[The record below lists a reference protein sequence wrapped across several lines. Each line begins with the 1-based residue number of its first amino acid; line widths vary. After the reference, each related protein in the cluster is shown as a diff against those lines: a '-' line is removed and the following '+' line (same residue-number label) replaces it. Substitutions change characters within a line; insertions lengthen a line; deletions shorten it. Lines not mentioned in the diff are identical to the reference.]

1 MLHISLPDTILPL
14 FFQSKKRSRQEPQGK
29 QDQSK
34 RNDERDQ
41 QVLGSLHSRYSKALR
56 KPKYRYNH
64 HCQAQ
69 PDGQGGLNGSL
80 KIGHAGIHAS
90 SFMIIFDFSR
100 HSACSSFLLLLPIR
114 SSEFFCIINEAIG
127 QDEDVH
133 RCCDKR
139 CKEKKRWLV
148 PHYAEQQFIDSGDD
162 EKHEGHCRDP
172 SEREQRSLE
181 QSLSSG
187 LKCLKCASS

>member
-1 MLHISLPDTILPL
+1 MIAH
-14 FFQSKKRSRQEPQGK
+14 
-29 QDQSK
+29 
-34 RNDERDQ
+34 
-41 QVLGSLHSRYSKALR
+41 VGS
-56 KPKYRYNH
+56 
-64 HCQAQ
+64 
-69 PDGQGGLNGSL
+69 
-80 KIGHAGIHAS
+80 HAS

-100 HSACSSFLLLLPIR
+100 QSACSSFLLLLLIR

-133 RCCDKR
+133 RRCDKC

-148 PHYAEQQFIDSGDD
+148 SHYAEQQFIDGSDD
-162 EKHEGHCRDP
+162 EKDEGDCRDP

-187 LKCLKCASS
+187 LK